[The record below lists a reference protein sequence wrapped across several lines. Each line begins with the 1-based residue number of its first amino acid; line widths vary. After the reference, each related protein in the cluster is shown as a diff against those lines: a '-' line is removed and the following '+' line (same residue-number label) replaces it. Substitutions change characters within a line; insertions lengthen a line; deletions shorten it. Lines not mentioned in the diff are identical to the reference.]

1 MNAQE
6 YTLRF
11 KANSV
16 LKARPLETSL
26 LSPDQIL
33 NYNAGDEVFISAYTP
48 NLQGKYIRVYL
59 DEFDS
64 RSPETAPKQYYC
76 IGDDVEISLTAASR
90 GDSAAQEYPPVFP
103 PKVALKVPYHSQ
115 LNNLENP
122 HGACNVTSIA
132 MVLKF
137 YGVDSRTQEDIN
149 NDVQLEDIL
158 YQKTLEW
165 DAEYGFGGANCS
177 RHQPQF
183 LIRLLREWAQ
193 KYGDGKLQSSYFK
206 NVTSEQEM
214 KQHLAQENPVI
225 VHGYFTNSGHI
236 IVIKGYD
243 EAEGVWLCN
252 DPNGKWLGYQGGYA
266 DESVS
271 GGDVRYSYDE
281 LRAVWDVDGES
292 WCHFPLS

>member
-1 MNAQE
+1 MNTLE

-11 KANSV
+11 KDNSL

-26 LSPDQIL
+26 LSRDQIL
-33 NYNAGDEVFISAYTP
+33 NYKAGEEIFISAYTP
-48 NLQGKYIRVYL
+48 NLQGKYIRVFL

-64 RSPETAPKQYYC
+64 SSVETAPKQYYC
-76 IGDDVEISLTAASR
+76 IGDDVEISLTAVSR
-90 GDSAAQEYPPVFP
+90 GKSVAQQYPPVLP
-103 PKVALKVPYHSQ
+103 PKVNLKVTYHSQ

-122 HGACNVTSIA
+122 YGACNVTSLA

-137 YGVDSRTQEDIN
+137 YGVDSRTKEDIN

-158 YQKTLEW
+158 YQRTLEW

-183 LIRLLREWAQ
+183 LMRLLRESAQ
-193 KYGDGKLQSSYFK
+193 KYGDGKLQNSYFK
-206 NVTSEQEM
+206 NVTSEQEI
-214 KQHLAQENPVI
+214 KQHLAKENPVI

-243 EAEGVWLCN
+243 DAEGVWICN
-252 DPNGKWLGYQGGYA
+252 DPYGKWLGYQGGYDNNA
-266 DESVS
+266 S
-271 GGDVRYSYDE
+271 GGDVRYTYSD
-281 LRAVWDVDGES
+281 LRAVWDVGGES
-292 WCHFPLS
+292 WCHFPVL